1 MRKEDPEAKLL
12 KNYDIA
18 SLRTLF
24 LAGERADPDTVAWA
38 ETVLRVPVVDHWWQT
53 ETGWAI
59 AANPVGLGLL
69 PVKRGSPSVPMP
81 GYDVRVV
88 DEAAKPLAVG
98 TMGSIVVKLPLPPG
112 GLPTLYR
119 QDERMRESY
128 LHEFPG
134 DQQNRRTPASSTRTA
149 ISPSS
154 GGPTTSSTSPAIA
167 CRPAAWRK
175 WSPRTRTS
183 PNARCSASRMAE
195 IKGETPCGFLVLKAG
210 VNRPPEEI
218 EKEVVKLVR
227 DRIGPVAAF
236 KTRDRRA
243 PPAQNPLGQDLARHD
258 KEDRRRGP
266 MGNAGDDRGSK
277 GARRDH
283 GRAQGAGALAA
294 GGGRPRLAGRRAAPY
309 MSLNRHDWASSRP
322 VVRRSPTSDRTAMTS
337 SASSAPQVASFTL
350 SNGLDVVVIP
360 DHRAPVVTHMVWYR
374 NGAADDPPGKS
385 GIAHFLEHLM
395 FKGTKR
401 HPKGAFSEF
410 VSEVG
415 GMENAFTGNDFTAYF
430 QQIAKQHLKACMA
443 FEADRMTGL
452 TLTDDIVGPER
463 DVVLEERRMHC
474 DSDPGA
480 QLGEAVQAALF
491 THHPYGIPVIGWG
504 HEIEGLN
511 REDALAY
518 YRRFYTPENAILVVA
533 GDVEPDE
540 ARKLAEETYGN
551 IKPRGAKP
559 KRIRPLEPPTVANR
573 LVTVADDKVEQPG
586 WQRHYLAPSAR
597 TAREGQAEALEMLAH
612 LLGGGQTS
620 FLYRTLVIEEKL
632 AVSAWAYYHGAALD
646 ESRFIAHMTPARGV
660 TLETLDKAFDRALAR
675 FVEDGFDAGDLERAK
690 TRLVADAIY
699 ARDSQSDLARWY
711 GSSLAIGQ
719 TLRDVEEWPAR
730 IERVSAEDVIQA
742 TRDWLVHKPAVTG
755 HLTPL
760 VDEAA

>member
-1 MRKEDPEAKLL
+1 
-12 KNYDIA
+12 
-18 SLRTLF
+18 
-24 LAGERADPDTVAWA
+24 
-38 ETVLRVPVVDHWWQT
+38 
-53 ETGWAI
+53 
-59 AANPVGLGLL
+59 
-69 PVKRGSPSVPMP
+69 
-81 GYDVRVV
+81 
-88 DEAAKPLAVG
+88 
-98 TMGSIVVKLPLPPG
+98 
-112 GLPTLYR
+112 
-119 QDERMRESY
+119 
-128 LHEFPG
+128 
-134 DQQNRRTPASSTRTA
+134 
-149 ISPSS
+149 
-154 GGPTTSSTSPAIA
+154 
-167 CRPAAWRK
+167 
-175 WSPRTRTS
+175 
-183 PNARCSASRMAE
+183 
-195 IKGETPCGFLVLKAG
+195 
-210 VNRPPEEI
+210 
-218 EKEVVKLVR
+218 
-227 DRIGPVAAF
+227 
-236 KTRDRRA
+236 
-243 PPAQNPLGQDLARHD
+243 
-258 KEDRRRGP
+258 
-266 MGNAGDDRGSK
+266 
-277 GARRDH
+277 
-283 GRAQGAGALAA
+283 
-294 GGGRPRLAGRRAAPY
+294 
-309 MSLNRHDWASSRP
+309 
-322 VVRRSPTSDRTAMTS
+322 MTS
-337 SASSAPQVASFTL
+337 SASTAPHVVNFTL
-350 SNGLDVVVIP
+350 ANGLDVVVIP

-410 VSEVG
+410 ISEVG

-452 TLTDDIVGPER
+452 ILTDDIVAPER

-504 HEIEGLN
+504 REIEGLN

-540 ARKLAEETYGN
+540 ARALAEETYGK

-559 KRIRPLEPPTVANR
+559 ERIRPAEPPTVANR

-597 TAREGQAEALEMLAH
+597 TAREGEAEALEMLAH

-620 FLYRTLVIEEKL
+620 FLYRTLVIKEKL
-632 AVSAWAYYHGAALD
+632 VVSAWSYYHGAALD
-646 ESRFIAHMTPARGV
+646 ESRFIAHMTPAPGV
-660 TLETLDKAFDRALAR
+660 TLEALDKAFDRALAR

-719 TLRDVEEWPAR
+719 TMRDVEEWPAR
-730 IERVSAEDVIQA
+730 MERVSAEDVIQA
-742 TRDWLVHKPAVTG
+742 ARGWLVHKPAVTG